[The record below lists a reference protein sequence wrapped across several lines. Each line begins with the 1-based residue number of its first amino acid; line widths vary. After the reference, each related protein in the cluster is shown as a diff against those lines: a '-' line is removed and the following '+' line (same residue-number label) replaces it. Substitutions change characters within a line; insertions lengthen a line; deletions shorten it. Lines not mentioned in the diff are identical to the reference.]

1 MNMIQLFKKL
11 LTKIQKINKFLSWN
25 NIYIYI
31 YIYVIRETNFIALYL
46 RILSIVLSIENFDDK
61 IVIATC

>member
-25 NIYIYI
+25 NIYI